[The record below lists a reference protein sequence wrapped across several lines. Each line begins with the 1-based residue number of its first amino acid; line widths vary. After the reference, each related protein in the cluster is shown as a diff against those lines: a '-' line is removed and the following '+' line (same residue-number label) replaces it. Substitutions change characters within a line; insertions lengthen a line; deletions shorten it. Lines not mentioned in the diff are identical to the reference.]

1 MLASRRYALKIGFTV
16 CAGQN
21 DVRGNQI
28 LFSNLVNNL
37 EMVLTEYYTPPDDPL
52 YKFIAVLRVKVI
64 SYKTRR

>member
-1 MLASRRYALKIGFTV
+1 MLAGKRNALKIGFSV

-21 DVRGNQI
+21 DVGGNQI

-37 EMVLTEYYTPPDDPL
+37 EMVLTEYCTPPDDPL
-52 YKFIAVLRVKVI
+52 YEFIAVLRVKVI